1 MGNGRIKFS
10 SVDSLLQEARYDK
23 AFATMVESLT
33 CIKLFARVRE
43 SIEIALLM
51 DFMNGLRKVSS
62 KHLVVKSKKLLNTT
76 LLEQISIN
84 YEVNINEENTG
95 STNSR

>member
-1 MGNGRIKFS
+1 M
-10 SVDSLLQEARYDK
+10 DSLLQEERYDK

-33 CIKLFARVRE
+33 CIKMFAMVRE

-62 KHLVVKSKKLLNTT
+62 KHLVVRSKKLQNTIMKLILMRKT
-76 LLEQISIN
+76 QVPLIPD
-84 YEVNINEENTG
+84 EVPG
-95 STNSR
+95 Q